1 MSNPAKKKVVMLVNP
16 IPSPA
21 QQIVQK
27 WATYEK
33 QDAKIQWSLGLPEEW
48 LEDCIRH
55 GLQPFL
61 QARGYVLRFN
71 VEDTVRCLKQWAF
84 AHVWQTKYTTEKTYM
99 NYMVSPQGNKDDYD
113 YFCMKVDAFDCTDFM
128 DIWTSSEFFDESRV
142 GHEQRMDFQQF
153 LWHVVDLER
162 SKTHRKWRE
171 TQTDEDR
178 DENSYEYSHHEEG
191 SGAYGGDRRT
201 Y

>member
-1 MSNPAKKKVVMLVNP
+1 MSKPVKKKVMILTKP

-27 WATYEK
+27 LAAYKK
-33 QDAKIQWSLGLPEEW
+33 QDAKIQWFLGLPEKW
-48 LEDCIRH
+48 LEDCICD
-55 GLQPFL
+55 GLQHFL
-61 QARGYVLRFN
+61 QTRGYVLRFN
-71 VEDTVRCLKQWAF
+71 IEDTVRCLRQWAF
-84 AHVWQTKYTTEKTYM
+84 AHVWQTKYTTEKTYL
-99 NYMVSPQGNKDDYD
+99 NYMVSPLGNKDDHD
-113 YFCMKVDAFDCTDFM
+113 FFCMKVDAFDCTEFM
-128 DIWTSSEFFDESRV
+128 DAWTSNDFFDDSRV

-153 LWHVVDLER
+153 LWHIVDLER

-171 TQTDEDR
+171 TQMDEDR
-178 DENSYEYSHHEEG
+178 DENTYEYSHHDDG